1 MTIPAD
7 VLAIAVRQLGY
18 KESPPGSNRNKFGVW
33 YGMDGQPW
41 CAMFVS
47 YCFYQA
53 GLALPATISK
63 GFAYCPYGVQWFKQ
77 RGKFDMLPQPGDVVF
92 FDWAG
97 DGISDHV
104 GIVELVNSNSTV
116 TTIEGNTSA
125 GNNSN
130 GGEVQRRVRAFRS
143 IQGFGHSA
151 YTRVSSRATEKLPA
165 HPSWPGKM
173 IQLSSP
179 PIGSQDIIKWQQQM
193 IHRGWQLAL
202 SGIFDER
209 SHEVLKQFQ
218 REKGLEIDAVLGP
231 ASWNAAWEF
240 PVTSA

>member
-7 VLAIAVRQLGY
+7 ILHIASRQIGY
-18 KESPPGSNRNKFGVW
+18 KESPPGTNRNKFGVW

-53 GLALPATISK
+53 GLVLLITTSK

-77 RGKFDMLPQPGDVVF
+77 KGRFDKRPQLGDVVF
-92 FDWAG
+92 FDWGG
-97 DGISDHV
+97 DGIADHV
-104 GIVELVNSNSTV
+104 GIVETVNSNGSV
-116 TTIEGNTSA
+116 TTIEGNTSNS
-125 GNNSN
+125 NNSN
-130 GGEVQRRVRAFRS
+130 GGEVMRRVRWLNS
-143 IQGFGHSA
+143 IQGFGHPA
-151 YTRVSSRATEKLPA
+151 YNGISSRIAAKIPP

-179 PIGSQDIIKWQQQM
+179 PFGSQDVMKWQQQM
-193 IHRGWQLAL
+193 IFRGWNLAA

-209 SHEVLKQFQ
+209 SHEILEQFQ
-218 REKGLEIDAVLGP
+218 REKQLEVDGVLGP
-231 ASWNAAWEF
+231 MAWNAAWEL
-240 PVTSA
+240 PVT